1 MTFVNYKK
9 NELPRVDINNLK
21 ASLPDLK
28 NSNKTQAILVWL
40 IDWIDNSIKYK
51 KIISD
56 TLLPTKAEFAYALGV
71 SLGTIQNVLKQ
82 LEDKGYIY
90 SKQCIGSII
99 RCSKNSDSVIRKR
112 TSKKDITENKIK
124 NYIISASFKLGD
136 KLPASRTL
144 AKETGMTLNTVR
156 NALNK
161 LISDKILE
169 YNSKKDLIIKS
180 LDFTMNN
187 TDEETLVSKV
197 KNDLK
202 KYICDNFKVGDKLPA
217 HNQLAEML
225 NVSMKTI
232 HSAVQIL
239 VKENMLLP
247 RRGAYGTIITNT
259 SMNSAFEP
267 RREMSIFAPAKETAF
282 YHYQKIQNKIKNII
296 SENYDIGSK
305 LPSINEFSLMLDV
318 SPNIIRKALS
328 NLAKDGI
335 LRFTR
340 GRYGGTYV
348 IDMPDVAEQTFRWL
362 AVNPQYVRAEAVN

>member
-40 IDWIDNSIKYK
+40 IDWIDNSIKSK

-217 HNQLAEML
+217 HNQLAE
-225 NVSMKTI
+225 
-232 HSAVQIL
+232 
-239 VKENMLLP
+239 
-247 RRGAYGTIITNT
+247 R
-259 SMNSAFEP
+259 
-267 RREMSIFAPAKETAF
+267 
-282 YHYQKIQNKIKNII
+282 
-296 SENYDIGSK
+296 
-305 LPSINEFSLMLDV
+305 
-318 SPNIIRKALS
+318 
-328 NLAKDGI
+328 
-335 LRFTR
+335 
-340 GRYGGTYV
+340 
-348 IDMPDVAEQTFRWL
+348 
-362 AVNPQYVRAEAVN
+362 